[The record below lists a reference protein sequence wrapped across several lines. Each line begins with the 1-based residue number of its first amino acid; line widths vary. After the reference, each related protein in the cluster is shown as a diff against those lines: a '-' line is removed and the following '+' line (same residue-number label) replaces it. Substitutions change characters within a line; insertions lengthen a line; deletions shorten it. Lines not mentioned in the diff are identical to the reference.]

1 MEAKSKAGGG
11 SDGNG
16 WERAGEGLCGAAV
29 VGKGHGAARS
39 SGKLCRGTLLDFQV
53 EKKSF
58 CACDHSAVGLCVSRR
73 PAIAFEMET
82 VWCELVL
89 RGREG
94 VISIRGVLGSH
105 RTASAGTAPR

>member
-1 MEAKSKAGGG
+1 METKSKAGAG

-16 WERAGEGLCGAAV
+16 WERAGEGLCGAAA
-29 VGKGHGAARS
+29 VGKGHRAARS

-58 CACDHSAVGLCVSRR
+58 CVYDHSAAGLCVSRR
-73 PAIAFEMET
+73 PGITLEMET

-94 VISIRGVLGSH
+94 VISVHSVLGSH
-105 RTASAGTAPR
+105 QTASAGTAPR